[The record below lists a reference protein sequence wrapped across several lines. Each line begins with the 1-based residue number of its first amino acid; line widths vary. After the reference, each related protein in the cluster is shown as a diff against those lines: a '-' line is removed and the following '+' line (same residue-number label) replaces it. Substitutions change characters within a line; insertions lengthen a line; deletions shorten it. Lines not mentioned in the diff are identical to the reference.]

1 MGCYAPARQSSPCG
15 LSCRR
20 RQFSLPRSSYLKC
33 FTVLV
38 RYSLL
43 RSTCASSSARSSN
56 PPAGPTNGNP
66 CASSCEPGCSPINMM
81 AGVVCSG
88 AENRLRRVLPQ
99 SAGAT
104 VACLA
109 TQRGEAAGWNLA
121 YGFCKQRLHHRLAAR
136 PAARGLVHGF
146 KPYGGVAWP
155 GRRTDAPCLYLACR
169 HRLNRGYAAGDYAL
183 SSSLA
188 ASDSMTTSGVA

>member
-1 MGCYAPARQSSPCG
+1 
-15 LSCRR
+15 
-20 RQFSLPRSSYLKC
+20 
-33 FTVLV
+33 
-38 RYSLL
+38 
-43 RSTCASSSARSSN
+43 
-56 PPAGPTNGNP
+56 
-66 CASSCEPGCSPINMM
+66 M

-155 GRRTDAPCLYLACR
+155 GRRTDAPCLNLACR
-169 HRLNRGYAAGDYAL
+169 QRLNRGYAAGDYAL